1 MRTKWYVDAE
11 IDRYSIPNFERCLRD
26 VCNNFGISE
35 LKKTGRMETDG
46 FYHKSEFFFPDSI
59 DEESFDEMLNPFYIH
74 FHLKRFIKFHIKF

>member
-11 IDRYSIPNFERCLRD
+11 IDRYSIPHFERCLRD

-35 LKKTGRMETDG
+35 LKKTGHMETDG

-59 DEESFDEMLNPFYIH
+59 DEESFDEVLNDLLASGEPDYYQE
-74 FHLKRFIKFHIKF
+74 